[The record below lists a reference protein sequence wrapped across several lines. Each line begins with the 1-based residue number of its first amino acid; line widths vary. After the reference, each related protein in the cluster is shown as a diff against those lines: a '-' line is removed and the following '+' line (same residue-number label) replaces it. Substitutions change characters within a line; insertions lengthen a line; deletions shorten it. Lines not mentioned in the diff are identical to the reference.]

1 MSEAHLYMIQNLVN
15 GRMYIGVAKNPQHRW
30 KQNYN
35 AYFKSDRA
43 KCGAENF
50 QHDVIASFETQEL
63 AYAAEEFYIDRLLL
77 NGFVLQDSLYN
88 LKRGGKGGDSPSD
101 DVRRRMSE
109 SQKGR
114 PKNPASIEKMRVS
127 MTGKKRPKRGPRTEE
142 VKAIL
147 RAKCSGW
154 HQPDSA
160 KAKISATH
168 LGISKSETTK
178 LRMSE
183 AQQRRRSLE
192 KEKPHGVH
200 E

>member
-1 MSEAHLYMIQNLVN
+1 MTASLYMIQNLVN
-15 GRMYIGVAKNPQHRW
+15 GRLYMGVSIRPEYRW
-30 KQNYN
+30 MQNYN
-35 AYFKSDRA
+35 AYFKNDVK

-50 QHDVIASFETQEL
+50 QHDIIATFETQKQ
-63 AYAAEEFYIDRLLL
+63 AFHAEELYVDRLIL
-77 NGFVLQDSLYN
+77 NGFVLGETLYN
-88 LKRGGKGGDSPSD
+88 LKRGGVGGTSPCA

-109 SQKGR
+109 SQKGK
-114 PKNPASIEKMRVS
+114 PKNSASIEKMRIS

-147 RAKCSGW
+147 RQKCSGW
-154 HQPDSA
+154 HQLDEA
-160 KAKISATH
+160 RAKISKTH
-168 LGISKSETTK
+168 LGISKSEATR

-192 KEKPHGVH
+192 KEYHHGVH

>member
-35 AYFKSDRA
+35 AYFKNDRA

-63 AYAAEEFYIDRLLL
+63 AYA
-77 NGFVLQDSLYN
+77 
-88 LKRGGKGGDSPSD
+88 
-101 DVRRRMSE
+101 
-109 SQKGR
+109 
-114 PKNPASIEKMRVS
+114 
-127 MTGKKRPKRGPRTEE
+127 
-142 VKAIL
+142 
-147 RAKCSGW
+147 
-154 HQPDSA
+154 A

-192 KEKPHGVH
+192 KEKPHGVP